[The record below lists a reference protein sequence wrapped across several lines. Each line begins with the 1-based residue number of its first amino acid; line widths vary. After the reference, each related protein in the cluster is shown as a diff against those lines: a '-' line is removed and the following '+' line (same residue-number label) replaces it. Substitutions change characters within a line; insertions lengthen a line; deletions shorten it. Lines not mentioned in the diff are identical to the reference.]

1 MRFFSSSKGRIHYFP
16 IAFLVF
22 VVALVV
28 GGIFPVQGA
37 LAASPYLRP
46 FHQVKTIST
55 TRPSNQDQ
63 NPYGVF
69 VVPSS
74 IGNLVKGN
82 VLVSNFNNSGN
93 LQGTGTTIWEAFS
106 LRTD

>member
-37 LAASPYLRP
+37 LAASPYLMTFPSGQNNLYDKAQQPRP
-46 FHQVKTIST
+46 KSLWCIC
-55 TRPSNQDQ
+55 RP
-63 NPYGVF
+63 
-69 VVPSS
+69 
-74 IGNLVKGN
+74 K
-82 VLVSNFNNSGN
+82 
-93 LQGTGTTIWEAFS
+93 
-106 LRTD
+106 